1 MTKMYASDMAMRAA
15 EHAMQVHGA
24 YGASDEY
31 HVGRFFR
38 DAKLMQVIEG
48 TNEIHRTLVAEYAL
62 GLRN

>member
-1 MTKMYASDMAMRAA
+1 
-15 EHAMQVHGA
+15 MQVHGA